1 MKIIVVGATGTIG
14 QAVAAAL
21 AERHEVI
28 GASRKGEVR
37 VDLSDPASI
46 RAMYETCGDL
56 DAVVC
61 AAGDAAFASMAEL
74 TDEDF
79 AFGLAGKLMGQIN
92 LVRFGRDC
100 LRDGGSFTLTS
111 GMLAHRPTPATALI
125 TTLNAGVEGFV
136 RAAAVDMPGNLRI
149 NAVCPPLVK
158 ETAEKMGWG
167 AKGMP
172 ADEVAELYVQAVEGD
187 LTGQALGPMHQE

>member
-14 QAVAAAL
+14 QAVVAAL
-21 AERHEVI
+21 AERHDVI
-28 GASRKGEVR
+28 GASRKGDVG
-37 VDLSDPASI
+37 VDLTDPASI
-46 RAMYETCGDL
+46 RAMYGACADL

-61 AAGDAAFASMAEL
+61 AAGDAAFASLDEL
-74 TDEDF
+74 TDDDF

-92 LVRFGRDC
+92 LVRFGRAC

-111 GMLAHRPTPATALI
+111 GMLAHRPTAQTALI

-136 RAAAVDMPGNLRI
+136 TAATIDLPRGLRI

-167 AKGMP
+167 SRGTP
-172 ADEVAELYVQAVEGD
+172 AAEVAELYVQAVEGQM
-187 LTGQALGPMHQE
+187 TGQALGPMH